1 MAAQEAAEAMTE
13 INKTSI
19 QPSSD
24 ERLWAAL
31 AHFSAVLFGWGLV
44 APLIIWTVQRGKS
57 AYIRYQSLQALGYQV
72 TMAAVWL
79 LMGILLPIL
88 MFILIFVLLM
98 IEEAAGTGSDEL
110 FSAFMPLIMFGAIFG
125 AFGLYMALGI
135 VGAIACL
142 LGRNFHYPLLG
153 GWLER
158 YLASVP
164 HGSGEGV

>member
-1 MAAQEAAEAMTE
+1 MTE

-72 TMAAVWL
+72 TMAALWL
-79 LMGILLPIL
+79 LFAVLMPIFL
-88 MFILIFVLLM
+88 IIFVFAMSM
-98 IEEAAGTGSDEL
+98 IGDAAGVGSDEL
-110 FSAFMPLIMFGAIFG
+110 FSAFMALIMFGTIFG
-125 AFGLYMALGI
+125 AFGLYMALGL

-142 LGRNFHYPLLG
+142 VGRNFHYPLLG
-153 GWLER
+153 GWLEH

-164 HGSGEGV
+164 QGSEEGV